1 SKIINDGT
9 KVMVAKAVM
18 SDFLNFILFILF
30 IFKLKYILIIK
41 NLFSVSVQ
49 KDSNLNILYFPQHLL

>member
-1 SKIINDGT
+1 
-9 KVMVAKAVM
+9 MVAKAVM
-18 SDFLNFILFILF
+18 SDFTFHFIHPF

>member
-1 SKIINDGT
+1 
-9 KVMVAKAVM
+9 MVAKAVM
-18 SDFLNFILFILF
+18 SDFLHFILFILF